1 MAYDEARE
9 KEMKKRG
16 IKVLSEKVLPK
27 MSSKV
32 NAVSSKV
39 EQATNA
45 RFEETLDDSEN
56 NDLVCEGPGDATI
69 RYVFTSKSVFLHDS
83 PFSTSSY
90 HLIFYNI
97 ALAHSL

>member
-56 NDLVCEGPGDATI
+56 NDLVCEGPGLRFVWDQFEIHAGANWI
-69 RYVFTSKSVFLHDS
+69 
-83 PFSTSSY
+83 STQGPS
-90 HLIFYNI
+90 
-97 ALAHSL
+97 